1 MKVTA
6 AHTAAAATVVL
17 LAGLTPVG
25 RAQTS
30 DTTATVKDDARTAGH
45 AVAHGAT
52 TVGHSVAE
60 KSRAAGHTIADDSRS
75 ARDAVRADSKKA
87 GHSMAEAARNVGR
100 AVRDGFN
107 RVKAGLGGKPSQ
119 PEPKG

>member
-1 MKVTA
+1 MKATA
-6 AHTAAAATVVL
+6 ARTTAALTVAL
-17 LAGLTPVG
+17 FAGLASVG

-30 DTTATVKDDARTAGH
+30 DTTPTVKDDASTAGH

-52 TVGHSVAE
+52 ALGHSVAE
-60 KSRAAGHTIADDSRS
+60 KSRAAGHKIADDSRT
-75 ARDAVRADSKKA
+75 ARDAVRDDSKKA

-107 RVKAGLGGKPSQ
+107 RVKAELSGKPSQ